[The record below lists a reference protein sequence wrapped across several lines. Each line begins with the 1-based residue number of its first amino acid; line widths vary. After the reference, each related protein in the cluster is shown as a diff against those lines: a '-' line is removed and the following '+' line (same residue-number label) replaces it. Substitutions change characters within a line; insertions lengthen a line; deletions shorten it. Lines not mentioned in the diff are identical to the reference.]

1 MKLKGKEI
9 LANILAK
16 SIVKD
21 KAKVYITRKYVN
33 SCIDYENG
41 SLPSVCLN
49 LGYTDADETFL
60 DNVKEEHGFK
70 RAYDFSPILWTIL
83 HEIGHIK
90 TDFNKYSEEE
100 KFATAFI
107 EFALD
112 NAEDEEEYDKAR
124 KLHYRVKSEILA
136 TDWAINFI
144 KRHYLLSYIM
154 NYLLKQKARHYRK
167 WSRAFYIPTQ
177 TFNV

>member
-33 SCIDYENG
+33 SCIAYEDG

-49 LGYTDADETFL
+49 LGHTDADETFL

-70 RAYDFSPILWTIL
+70 KAYDFSPFFWSIL
-83 HEIGHIK
+83 HEVGHVR
-90 TDFNKYSEEE
+90 TDFEHYIEEE
-100 KFATAFI
+100 KFTEAFI
-107 EFALD
+107 QFSLD
-112 NAEDEEEYDKAR
+112 NAETEEEWDNAR
-124 KLHYRVKSEILA
+124 KLYYYIKSEKLA

-144 KRHYLLSYIM
+144 KRHYLLSHIL
-154 NYLLKQKARHYRK
+154 NYLLK
-167 WSRAFYIPTQ
+167 
-177 TFNV
+177 

>member
-1 MKLKGKEI
+1 MKLKAKEI
-9 LANILAK
+9 LINALAK
-16 SIVKD
+16 FLVKD
-21 KAKVYITRKYVN
+21 KANIYFTRKYINCVK
-33 SCIDYENG
+33 SYDDGTI
-41 SLPSVCLN
+41 PSVILN
-49 LGYTDADETFL
+49 LTYTDADETFL
-60 DNVKEEHGFK
+60 DNVRDDHGFK

-124 KLHYRVKSEILA
+124 KLHYCVKSRKFVHSKSIGVNYGTIL
-136 TDWAINFI
+136 
-144 KRHYLLSYIM
+144 
-154 NYLLKQKARHYRK
+154 QYRRTEQ
-167 WSRAFYIPTQ
+167 SRGQLHA
-177 TFNV
+177 